1 MIKRKTAH
9 VNIPPF
15 LIDGS
20 NRLENFVLNNI
31 NIYKNLG
38 YRDIWFNVMI
48 SYNQDLEEVLRINGI
63 RSYGMMFDGSFH
75 HSKVFLNP
83 TWIEKIRC
91 RLNHERKEEL

>member
-1 MIKRKTAH
+1 MMRKRKTAH

-31 NIYKNLG
+31 NIYKKLG

-48 SYNQDLEEVLRINGI
+48 IYNQDLEEVLRINGI

-75 HSKVFLNP
+75 HSKVSLNP
-83 TWIEKIRC
+83 TWIDKIRC
-91 RLNHERKEEL
+91 RLNHTKTE

>member
-31 NIYKNLG
+31 NIYKKLG

-48 SYNQDLEEVLRINGI
+48 TYNQELENVLRKNGI
-63 RSYGMMFDGSFH
+63 RPYGMMFDGSFH
-75 HSKVFLNP
+75 HSKVMLNP
-83 TWIEKIRC
+83 TWLDKIRY
-91 RLNHERKEEL
+91 RLNHTKTE